1 MSAIPER
8 APIFVPEK
16 SSTLLP
22 ALLQIVLPVAVGVGA
37 NLLFWSGALLPF
49 NPVETEFFAYLIVAV
64 IWLSGLLAVAGGVM
78 ALVCGLK
85 HFSCA
90 AFNALAANS
99 TIATAAMLLLWG
111 VVFSAA

>member
-1 MSAIPER
+1 MSAIPEK
-8 APIFVPEK
+8 AQTFMSENPLTVLAVI
-16 SSTLLP
+16 
-22 ALLQIVLPVAVGVGA
+22 LPVAVGVGA

-64 IWLSGLLAVAGGVM
+64 IWLGGLVAVTGGVM
-78 ALVCGLK
+78 LLACGLK
-85 HFSCA
+85 RFSCA
-90 AFNALAANS
+90 AFNALAANA